1 MAKITLKN
9 LAHSYL
15 PNPSSEDDF
24 ALKEMTHD
32 WRDGEAYALLGS
44 SGCGKSTLL
53 NIISGLL
60 RPSHGRVLFDGRDV
74 TDQATAERNIAQV
87 FQFPVVYD
95 TMTVRENLAFPLKNR
110 GIAAAEIAEEQR
122 LLDEAQDKLKALEE
136 KQRKGKESL
145 EEIKKLIE
153 YCKEVEIDVNKAVEA
168 EARVKRLELEV
179 NEAEEKVFEQ
189 DQKIDDLK
197 RQETTWTEKIARQK
211 EQGELKRQAAEA
223 SLKAAR
229 EELAAVKARNTAN
242 DAKKA
247 EEVNQA
253 RQLELKMQKE
263 DEEHN
268 REVQS
273 LVMNFA
279 SLRDQVAKYHAQIA
293 DEMGVSENER
303 VPLQRVENFGK
314 NGDLDNTF
322 GWTNYDMTKN
332 FGGIGKGKPSIA
344 AVGRPAGAE
353 DTEFTLS

>member
-1 MAKITLKN
+1 MA
-9 LAHSYL
+9 A
-15 PNPSSEDDF
+15 
-24 ALKEMTHD
+24 
-32 WRDGEAYALLGS
+32 W
-44 SGCGKSTLL
+44 
-53 NIISGLL
+53 
-60 RPSHGRVLFDGRDV
+60 
-74 TDQATAERNIAQV
+74 
-87 FQFPVVYD
+87 
-95 TMTVRENLAFPLKNR
+95 
-110 GIAAAEIAEEQR
+110 
-122 LLDEAQDKLKALEE
+122 
-136 KQRKGKESL
+136 
-145 EEIKKLIE
+145 
-153 YCKEVEIDVNKAVEA
+153 AVEA

>member
-1 MAKITLKN
+1 M
-9 LAHSYL
+9 
-15 PNPSSEDDF
+15 
-24 ALKEMTHD
+24 
-32 WRDGEAYALLGS
+32 
-44 SGCGKSTLL
+44 
-53 NIISGLL
+53 
-60 RPSHGRVLFDGRDV
+60 
-74 TDQATAERNIAQV
+74 
-87 FQFPVVYD
+87 
-95 TMTVRENLAFPLKNR
+95 
-110 GIAAAEIAEEQR
+110 
-122 LLDEAQDKLKALEE
+122 
-136 KQRKGKESL
+136 
-145 EEIKKLIE
+145 
-153 YCKEVEIDVNKAVEA
+153 
-168 EARVKRLELEV
+168 
-179 NEAEEKVFEQ
+179 
-189 DQKIDDLK
+189 
-197 RQETTWTEKIARQK
+197 
-211 EQGELKRQAAEA
+211 
-223 SLKAAR
+223 
-229 EELAAVKARNTAN
+229 
-242 DAKKA
+242 
-247 EEVNQA
+247 NQA